1 MTSSIFGDFVR
12 GAYDAAIEP
21 DVQGRIDARMSREL
35 LLLSSVLADACLALD
50 GFEEAD
56 GE

>member
-12 GAYDAAIEP
+12 GAYDATIEP

>member
-1 MTSSIFGDFVR
+1 MTSSILGDFVR
-12 GAYDAAIEP
+12 VAYDAAIEP
-21 DVQGRIDARMSREL
+21 DVQGRIDARMTREL
-35 LLLSSVLADACLALD
+35 ALLASVLADACLALD